1 MSWKLI
7 LKSCGCG
14 CNDCDSI
21 AKSPKGI
28 SGGPPKDRKRKPRY
42 GTTAPKGSCPD
53 RLEQLVNLLLSGKI
67 SEDEY
72 KKRKEQWDR
81 DCR

>member
-1 MSWKLI
+1 MIVIQLLNLQKELVVDH
-7 LKSCGCG
+7 LK
-14 CNDCDSI
+14 I
-21 AKSPKGI
+21 E
-28 SGGPPKDRKRKPRY
+28 KRKPRY
-42 GTTAPKGSCPD
+42 GTTTPKGSCPD